1 MLRWSRRPASRQIE
15 TLERLQATSGHRSKR
30 AHLLG
35 ILSVSTAL
43 SAPAANTLSGT
54 YKLVVEG
61 RQILDTGE
69 IVRVSN
75 PQGYITYG
83 NDGRML
89 VLIVRN
95 PSPKPNSI
103 VGMTDQDRAALLRTM
118 TAYGG
123 TYEFDETTI
132 KHHIDISWNEV
143 WTGTTEIRSVT
154 RDGERLVYTT
164 PPFHFHSDG
173 KLSVNT
179 LIWEKIK

>member
-1 MLRWSRRPASRQIE
+1 LF
-15 TLERLQATSGHRSKR
+15 KR
-30 AHLLG
+30 IHHLG
-35 ILSVSTAL
+35 VLSVSNPLSDLATDNAL
-43 SAPAANTLSGT
+43 VGT

-61 RQILDTGE
+61 RRILNTGE
-69 IVRVSN
+69 IVRVQN
-75 PQGYITYG
+75 PRGYITYG

-95 PSPKPNSI
+95 PRPRPINIES
-103 VGMTDQDRAALLRTM
+103 MTDQERSDLLRTM

-123 TYEFDETTI
+123 TYEFDGTTI

-143 WTGTTEIRSVT
+143 WTGTTEVRSVT

-173 KLSVNT
+173 KLSANT
-179 LIWEKIK
+179 LIWEKMT